1 MKHIFAIIFTFSVLT
16 LISCNND
23 DKSQDY
29 DKSIMPEGY
38 TNNQVDTGIGNAAL
52 QGSNTNNPALN
63 GGMVPGNLQMPVVN
77 QSASANA
84 APQIIQQGQPMVVN
98 KTSNS
103 SSGLNP
109 AHGAPGHRCDISVGA
124 PLNSAP
130 STTVTQP
137 QSQPQPQ
144 TITTTSNATVKTA
157 TAPGMNPAHG
167 EPGHRCDISVGAPL
181 NSKPAEVKT
190 TAPQSTPTLTPI
202 VPANKETAVPAS
214 GQ

>member
-1 MKHIFAIIFTFSVLT
+1 MKHIFAISFTFSVLT
-16 LISCNND
+16 IFSCNNA

-38 TNNQVDTGIGNAAL
+38 TNSQVDTGLGNAAL
-52 QGSNTNNPALN
+52 QGSNTNNPVQN
-63 GGMVPGNLQMPVVN
+63 GGMVPGTPQMPVVT
-77 QSASANA
+77 QSAGANA
-84 APQIIQQGQPMVVN
+84 APQIIQQAQPMVVN

-130 STTVTQP
+130 SASVT
-137 QSQPQPQ
+137 QSQPQAQ
-144 TITTTSNATVKTA
+144 TITTTSNAAVKTA

-190 TAPQSTPTLTPI
+190 TAPQSTPALTPI